1 VKSVR
6 LDPALETKLREAAKL
21 EGISESALIR
31 QAIEQR
37 CAAILSNRADLR
49 LADVIG
55 KVDLGGGVAERT
67 GEAFTA
73 LLVERKAA
81 MRGEEAEPAPVL
93 R

>member
-1 VKSVR
+1 MKSVR
-6 LDPALETKLREAAKL
+6 LDPALESKLREAAKL
-21 EGISESALIR
+21 EGVTESALIR

-37 CAAILSNRADLR
+37 CDTILSNRADLR

-67 GEAFTA
+67 GEAFTE
-73 LLVERKAA
+73 LLRDREATIQEVE
-81 MRGEEAEPAPVL
+81 GVPVAVP